1 MTQWLPFAICIVFSA
16 TPWCSSALALILGL
30 ILSLGL
36 SLRTPDF
43 LRKNGKILMQA
54 AIVAMG
60 FSMDPVKVL
69 ASGSQGVSV
78 TFVTLIVA
86 MSAGYALSRF
96 FGVTGTT
103 GTLISAGTGICGGSA
118 IASLAPV
125 LKSKHEEIA
134 VAMATVF
141 CLNAVALILFPI
153 IGRTL
158 HMTPEQFGWFAAIA
172 IHDTSSV
179 VGAAAEFHPD
189 SVPIAV
195 TAKLTRALWIIPMIL
210 VTAVIIRL
218 DARNKS
224 EPHGKITIPWFIGVF
239 VIAVVLHGVLPS
251 MPPAYTAADAI
262 GKAALKMAIFVIGT
276 QLTRQTLKTVGPK
289 AMGMAVTLWV
299 CLSVVTLYWVR
310 NYF

>member
-1 MTQWLPFAICIVFSA
+1 MMQWLPFVLGMIFAA

-36 SLRTPDF
+36 KLHSPEL

-60 FSMDPVKVL
+60 FSMDPMKVL

-78 TFVTLIVA
+78 TFITLMVA
-86 MSAGYALSRF
+86 MTGGFALAKLFKVS
-96 FGVTGTT
+96 GNT

-125 LKSKHEEIA
+125 LKAKHEEIA

-141 CLNAVALILFPI
+141 CLNAIALILFPI
-153 IGRTL
+153 IGRAV
-158 HMTPEQFGWFAAIA
+158 HMTPEQFGWFSAIA

-210 VTAVIIRL
+210 VTAVIVRL

-224 EPHGKITIPWFIGVF
+224 EPHGKISIPWFIGVF
-239 VIAVVLHGVLPS
+239 VIAVILHGVLPP
-251 MPPAYTAADAI
+251 MPEVYAASDFI

-276 QLTRQTLKTVGPK
+276 QLTRQTIRTVGPK
-289 AMGMAVTLWV
+289 AMGMAIALWF
-299 CLSVVTLYWVR
+299 CLSVVTFYWVT